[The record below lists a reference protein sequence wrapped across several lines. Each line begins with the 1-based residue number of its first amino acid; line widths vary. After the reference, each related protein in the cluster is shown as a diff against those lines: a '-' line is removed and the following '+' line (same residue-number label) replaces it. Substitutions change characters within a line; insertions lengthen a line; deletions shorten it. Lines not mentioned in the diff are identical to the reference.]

1 MRKALQILILTV
13 SALLLFSC
21 HKDLDERI
29 AKLTTE
35 VEELEERVSKLNTSI
50 ASLSELVSAL
60 EKNDHISGITE
71 FMDGSQKAYRIT
83 FTSGSTLVLT
93 SGTDG
98 VTPIVGVRYNEQY
111 EAYYWTIQMGENGT
125 PTWMTNSYG
134 LRVKATGTVPQL
146 KVEDGIWWYSFD
158 GTSWTKAGWG
168 PAQGEPG
175 TSVFSSIDTSDPYF
189 VSFII
194 GEFNIFRLP
203 TQYAFDELNR
213 QCEEINSEFK
223 SYTDLVG
230 KIPGDTFVQSVTEF
244 EENGVKGC
252 RITLESG
259 RVLTIRDGY
268 SSQDSVLLSAKAYT
282 DGKYYWVYR
291 SRSDE
296 EFEWL
301 RYKGEMICVSY
312 EDDTPHIGI
321 VDSLGMFYFTI
332 SYASG
337 ETELMK
343 GPDGKP
349 VAATGKVVLDFF
361 TAADLSDPNA
371 VVLTMTDGTVVR
383 LPRTREYVPVI
394 TEISCSNP
402 YVTPSTNYRYHLIIF
417 VSDTL
422 SSTEVL
428 SDFSAFQK
436 ASGLKADAIA
446 VDDGYVTSVE
456 TVSFTGTPLEKGGGV
471 AYDMLFD
478 VRFTTG
484 DAASW
489 DVSRQY
495 RIAFFLTWFEHS
507 IMKVVSF
514 DRIIPAT
521 QLVLKP
527 ATLTLKVGNTY
538 QLVYGFKP
546 ENSTDETVWSSSDE
560 TIATVSDTGL
570 VTAKAEGTCTITL
583 QKGNLKQ
590 TCECTVQAAT
600 P

>member
-422 SSTEVL
+422 SSTEVM